1 MKIGLYAAAGF
12 GAYSLYEKLSKKEE
26 TAATTTTTATVPF
39 TGTGW
44 QQDGRNRE
52 TMWQEG
58 NVFSNA
64 NGARRANLQ
73 GTDWQTRNMSNACGA
88 CGA

>member
-1 MKIGLYAAAGF
+1 MDLMKIGLYAAAGF

-26 TAATTTTTATVPF
+26 TA
-39 TGTGW
+39 
-44 QQDGRNRE
+44 
-52 TMWQEG
+52 
-58 NVFSNA
+58 
-64 NGARRANLQ
+64 RRANLQ

>member
-1 MKIGLYAAAGF
+1 MKVAILTLISNIRSSGELATSFTLLSFLGGVTTFLLFVVGFRALYFSVLGL
-12 GAYSLYEKLSKKEE
+12 
-26 TAATTTTTATVPF
+26 
-39 TGTGW
+39 TGV
-44 QQDGRNRE
+44 DVS
-52 TMWQEG
+52 